1 MTFLLKLS
9 FANDTVVLDEERVG
23 VLDAA
28 SSIARLRPE
37 RDLIMDSVD
46 KARLLTDTG
55 GELFFSK

>member
-28 SSIARLRPE
+28 SSIARLRPK

-46 KARLLTDTG
+46 KARLLTDAG